1 MKGYRL
7 DCSSCSPLNG
17 ARVFR
22 HGKQYGFNITGSYDN
37 PKINKIYNAQTS
49 ITSDMLQRIFSNYY

>member
-22 HGKQYGFNITGSYDN
+22 HGKQYGFNMFTGDPGGETLISH
-37 PKINKIYNAQTS
+37 PKDQMKS
-49 ITSDMLQRIFSNYY
+49 RGF